1 MSLTIQEINDPRV
14 SFVQLASQ
22 LCYRFKRLATRD
34 VALIDAPGRL
44 ASDPHCDRRIDEV
57 KHTR

>member
-1 MSLTIQEINDPRV
+1 MLTIQKINDPRV

-34 VALIDAPGRL
+34 VALGTL
-44 ASDPHCDRRIDEV
+44 ASDPHRERRIDEEE
-57 KHTR
+57 HTR